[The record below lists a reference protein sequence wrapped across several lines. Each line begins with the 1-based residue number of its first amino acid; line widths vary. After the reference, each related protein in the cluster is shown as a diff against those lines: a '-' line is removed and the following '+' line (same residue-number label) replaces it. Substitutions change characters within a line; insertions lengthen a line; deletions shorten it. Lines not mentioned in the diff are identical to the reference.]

1 MEKLIE
7 NMLEEL
13 GEDPMRQGLRKTP
26 ALVAETLK
34 FLPKGFYENVA
45 ELLKDALFDV
55 Q

>member
-26 ALVAETLK
+26 ARVAETLK
-34 FLPKGFYENVA
+34 FLTKGYSEKGE
-45 ELLKDALFDV
+45 ELL
-55 Q
+55 